1 MMKSTKI
8 FVAAIGTFLVTGC
21 ASNPISMANCKTP
34 NMALAVAGGLAGGL
48 VGSQIGA
55 GLGRQLAI
63 AAGAGTGAVL
73 GSRAD
78 CY

>member
-1 MMKSTKI
+1 MTSAK
-8 FVAAIGTFLVTGC
+8 LVTAFIGVSLLAGC
-21 ASNPISMANCKTP
+21 ASNPIGASACREP
-34 NMALAVAGGLAGGL
+34 NLGLAAVGTLAGGL

-73 GSRAD
+73 GSRTHCD
-78 CY
+78 

>member
-1 MMKSTKI
+1 MKASRLSP
-8 FVAAIGTFLVTGC
+8 VMIGACLIAGC
-21 ASNPISMANCKTP
+21 ASNPITQACSEP
-34 NMALAVAGGLAGGL
+34 NVALAVAGGLAGGL

-73 GSRAD
+73 GSRVN
-78 CY
+78 CN

>member
-1 MMKSTKI
+1 MMNSTKV
-8 FVAAIGTFLVTGC
+8 FVAAIATSLVAGC

-34 NMALAVAGGLAGGL
+34 NMALAVAGGLAGG
-48 VGSQIGA
+48 VIGSQIGA

-73 GSRAD
+73 GSRAN